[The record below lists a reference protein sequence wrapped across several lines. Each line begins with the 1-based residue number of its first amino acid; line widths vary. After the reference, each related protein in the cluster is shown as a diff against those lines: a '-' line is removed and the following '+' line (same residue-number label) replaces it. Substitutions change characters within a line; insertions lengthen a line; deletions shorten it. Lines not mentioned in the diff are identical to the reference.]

1 MQVPSLFLKVRKYI
15 FGGKV
20 QGVEV
25 SRVCRWAVTGDTHW
39 VFVPWEYA
47 GREKL
52 SSSAVALTPWQV
64 STQGIK

>member
-1 MQVPSLFLKVRKYI
+1 MQVPSLFLKVKIYI

-25 SRVCRWAVTGDTHW
+25 FQVYRWAVTGDTHW
-39 VFVPWEYA
+39 VCIPWEYA
-47 GREKL
+47 GQDML
-52 SSSAVALTPWQV
+52 SSSAVALTRWQV